1 MIKENEAREYR
12 KELLEAFD
20 TYKINVQYG
29 IEKETDEEHKKIIKW
44 YISMLDL
51 PLEIEVYK
59 NSPEKIKKYLSQ
71 LR

>member
-29 IEKETDEEHKKIIKW
+29 IETETIEEHQKIMAW
-44 YISMLDL
+44 YNSILDL
-51 PLEIEVYK
+51 PLEIETYK
-59 NSPEKIKKYLSQ
+59 NSPEKIKKYLPQ
-71 LR
+71 LK